1 LNPNE
6 HSGYVDLEDKVSTLL
21 FIARMCTDLMDLR
34 AKIKAIFTD
43 EIEGIVLS
51 TVHKAKGLEA
61 NRVFIIR
68 PDLMP
73 LPNARG
79 WQAAQEKNLE
89 YVSITRAKYELV
101 YDNEWT
107 DEEPE

>member
-1 LNPNE
+1 
-6 HSGYVDLEDKVSTLL
+6 
-21 FIARMCTDLMDLR
+21 
-34 AKIKAIFTD
+34 
-43 EIEGIVLS
+43 VLS

-73 LPNARG
+73 LPNSRG
-79 WQAAQEKNLE
+79 WQAAQEKNLH
-89 YVSITRAKYELV
+89 YVAVTRAKYELV

-107 DEEPE
+107 DETD